1 MVAMPFASL
10 RICTASATAHS
21 PSLDTG
27 KSTPV
32 GVQVI

>member
-1 MVAMPFASL
+1 MVAMPFASS
-10 RICTASATAHS
+10 RTCIAWATAHS

>member
-1 MVAMPFASL
+1 MVAIPFASS
-10 RICTASATAHS
+10 RTCTASATAH
-21 PSLDTG
+21 PPTLDTG